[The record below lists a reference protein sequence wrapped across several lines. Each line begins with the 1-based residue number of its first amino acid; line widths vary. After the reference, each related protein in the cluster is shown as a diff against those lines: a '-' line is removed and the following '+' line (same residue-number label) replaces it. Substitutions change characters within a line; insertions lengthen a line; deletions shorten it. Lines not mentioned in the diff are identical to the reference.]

1 MTQHTRHHGLALGK
15 SGNFTLIE
23 LLVVITI
30 IAILAALLLPALN
43 TAREAGRRIN
53 CVSNIRQLLIANTGY
68 TDENDGYYVLAAED
82 LWSPNNKRWHG
93 ERDHNN
99 APFDPAKGPLRD
111 YLGER
116 GAVKQCP
123 SFEDNLELA
132 GQDASFEAG
141 CGGYG
146 YNATY
151 VGARCDRFGCGPK
164 ANKHSARA
172 GNVGRPEKT
181 IMFTDSAF
189 VDTLDGDL
197 SAYSFCEPVFW
208 PSSNMHPDPT
218 IHFRHNGTANVGWC
232 DGHVSGERMT
242 FTTDYQTHSL
252 ISADQ
257 ADEMGVGWFGPDSNE
272 LFDLD

>member
-1 MTQHTRHHGLALGK
+1 MIMRL
-15 SGNFTLIE
+15 SRFTLLE
-23 LLVVITI
+23 LLVVIAI
-30 IAILAALLLPALN
+30 IAILAALLLPALG

-68 TDENDGYYVLAAED
+68 ADENDGHYVLAAED
-82 LWSPNNKRWHG
+82 LWSPNHKRWHG
-93 ERDHNN
+93 ERTSTSD
-99 APFDPAKGPLRD
+99 PFDPSKGPLRD

-116 GAVKQCP
+116 AAVKQCP
-123 SFEDNLELA
+123 TFEDNLDLA
-132 GQDASFEAG
+132 GSAFEAG

-146 YNATY
+146 YNSTY
-151 VGARCDRFGCGPK
+151 IGARYDLYGGWVNWQNPN
-164 ANKHSARA
+164 AHSARA
-172 GNVGRPEKT
+172 SNVGRPTET
-181 IMFTDSAF
+181 IMFTDSAYVTE
-189 VDTLDGDL
+189 VD
-197 SAYSFCEPVFW
+197 SEYEFIAYSFSEPVFW
-208 PSSNMHPDPT
+208 QLQGGEPPSSQRPDPT
-218 IHFRHNGTANVGWC
+218 IHFRHNGKANVGWC